1 MKLDFEK
8 GGGLLPAVVQ
18 DAYTGKVLMLG
29 YMNKEALKKTQKKD
43 KVTFYSRSKKRLWTK
58 GETSGNYLLVKEII
72 ADCDND
78 SLIIKAVPIG
88 PTCHTGSETCF
99 NEKNAKGYLYKLQA
113 TIGDRK
119 KNPKTNSYTNKL
131 LKRCINNI
139 AQKVCEEDTE
149 LIIEEKDED
158 KNLFLNEAADLL
170 YHFMV
175 LLEAKN
181 CHLEEVEEILRTRH
195 VKRK

>member
-8 GGGLLPAVVQ
+8 GGGLLPAIVQ

-72 ADCDND
+72 PDCDND
-78 SLIIKAVPIG
+78 TLLIKAVPTG
-88 PTCHTGSETCF
+88 PACHTGSETCF
-99 NEKNAKGYLYKLQA
+99 NEKNSRGFLYKLQA

-119 KNPKTNSYTNKL
+119 RNPKTNSYTNKL
-131 LKRCINNI
+131 LSRGINKI
-139 AQKVCEEDTE
+139 AQKVGEEATE
-149 LIIEEKDED
+149 LIIEAKDED

-181 CHLEEVEEILRTRH
+181 CDLQEVEDILKERH
-195 VKRK
+195 MKKK